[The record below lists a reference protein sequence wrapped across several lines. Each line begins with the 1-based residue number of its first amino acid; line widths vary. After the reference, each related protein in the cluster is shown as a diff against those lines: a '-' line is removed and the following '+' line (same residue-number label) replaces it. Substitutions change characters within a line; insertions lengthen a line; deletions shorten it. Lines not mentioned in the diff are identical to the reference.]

1 MCYARRTSNT
11 WEYDLA
17 RSPAVVSVSAITSAS
32 AAVTVGLPEGTAEA
46 VSVVLLAAAF
56 VGAGVLH
63 FVKPRLFEA
72 IVPPSLPAPR
82 LLVYVSGV
90 AEVAGGLG
98 LLVPALRPLAG
109 WGLAALLVA
118 VFPANVHMARQSQRF
133 RRVAP
138 RWALL
143 ARLPLQAV
151 LIAWVLWAS
160 GAWAP

>member
-1 MCYARRTSNT
+1 M
-11 WEYDLA
+11 
-17 RSPAVVSVSAITSAS
+17 SPPAGTASGAVAVVA
-32 AAVTVGLPEGTAEA
+32 GLPDGTARA

-63 FVKPRLFEA
+63 GIRPALFEA

-82 LLVYVSGV
+82 LLVYVSGI
-90 AEVAGGLG
+90 AEVLGGLG
-98 LLVPALRPLAG
+98 LLVPALRVWAG

-133 RRVAP
+133 RRIAP

-151 LIAWVLWAS
+151 LIVWVLWA
-160 GAWAP
+160 ARP

>member
-1 MCYARRTSNT
+1 MS
-11 WEYDLA
+11 L
-17 RSPAVVSVSAITSAS
+17 SLAS
-32 AAVTVGLPEGTAEA
+32 AAAVVGLPEGTARA

-63 FVKPRLFEA
+63 LVRPRMFEA

-82 LLVYVSGV
+82 LLVWVSGV

-98 LLVPALRPLAG
+98 LLVPALRTWAG

-118 VFPANVHMARQSQRF
+118 VFPANVYMARQSERF
-133 RRVAP
+133 RRIAP
-138 RWALL
+138 RWALW

-151 LIAWVLWAS
+151 LIAWVLWA
-160 GAWAP
+160 ARP

>member
-1 MCYARRTSNT
+1 MSPPTGAASRAAAA
-11 WEYDLA
+11 LA
-17 RSPAVVSVSAITSAS
+17 GVPL
-32 AAVTVGLPEGTAEA
+32 AAVVGLPEGTARA

-109 WGLAALLVA
+109 WGLAVLLVA
-118 VFPANVHMARQSQRF
+118 VFPANVHMVRQSQRF

-143 ARLPLQAV
+143 ARLPLQLV